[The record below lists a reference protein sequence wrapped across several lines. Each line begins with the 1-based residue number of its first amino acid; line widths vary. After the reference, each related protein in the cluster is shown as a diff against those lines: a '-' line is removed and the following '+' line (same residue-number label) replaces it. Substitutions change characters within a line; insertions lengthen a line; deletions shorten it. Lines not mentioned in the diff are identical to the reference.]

1 MSPKFMGG
9 SSAWMFAIAL
19 SLVGCATNDPHREFG
34 VRHATREPPLLD
46 PYQPD
51 TTVKDML
58 TCNDPAYRR
67 DNPECLTREQ
77 DQARERYLQNK
88 DK

>member
-1 MSPKFMGG
+1 
-9 SSAWMFAIAL
+9 MFAIGL
-19 SLVGCATNDPHREFG
+19 SLVGCATSDPHEGLG
-34 VRHATREPPLLD
+34 VRHVTRDPPLLD

-67 DNPECLTREQ
+67 GNKECLSKDEN
-77 DQARERYLQNK
+77 QARERYLQYNGK
-88 DK
+88 